1 MNRLIETISK
11 YIEARIE
18 LVKVDVQQGIAK
30 TLVNGIQFGLIGLLG
45 FFTLTFICLG
55 LAHVFNS
62 LTNSSY
68 WGYFIMA
75 GVFLLILAAVQ
86 AMKKT
91 IQIKMEKVASNMFH
105 KDAQATKEV
114 GATAEEV
121 VDQNESLGRPSAY
134 GQANTVPS
142 AYGPINTVRQPDISQ
157 SDGVGQPKT
166 Y

>member
-18 LVKVDVQQGIAK
+18 LIKVDVQQGIAK
-30 TLVNGIQFGLIGLLG
+30 TLVNGIQFGLIGVLG
-45 FFTLTFICLG
+45 LFALTFIFVG
-55 LAHVFNS
+55 LANVFND
-62 LTNSSY
+62 LTDSPF

-105 KDAQATKEV
+105 KNESAPKEV
-114 GATAEEV
+114 EATAEEV
-121 VDQNESLGRPSAY
+121 VDQNESLGQPSAY
-134 GQANTVPS
+134 RPLNGTVYTDT
-142 AYGPINTVRQPDISQ
+142 A
-157 SDGVGQPKT
+157 GQPRT